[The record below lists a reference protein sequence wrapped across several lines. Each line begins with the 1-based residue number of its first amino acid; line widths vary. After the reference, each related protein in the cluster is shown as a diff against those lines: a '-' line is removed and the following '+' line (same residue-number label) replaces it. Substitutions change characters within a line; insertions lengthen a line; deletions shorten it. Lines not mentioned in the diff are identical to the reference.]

1 MGFERHNEFTVRFK
15 FRVLETCSIGHSLPV
30 SSSKHFWAL
39 QGIFFAS
46 FAARKNSKRTGSGK
60 ISFTTVYSSSA
71 ARSLPL
77 ANLQE
82 VIAQISTYF

>member
-39 QGIFFAS
+39 QGIFFCEFCRKEKLEADGQRENQFYNRLFIFRCPK
-46 FAARKNSKRTGSGK
+46 FAVGK
-60 ISFTTVYSSSA
+60 L
-71 ARSLPL
+71 ARSNSP
-77 ANLQE
+77 N
-82 VIAQISTYF
+82 F